1 MIYTVTLNP
10 SIDYIIGVDNIKEG
24 YVNRSS
30 YEKILPG
37 GKGINVSRV
46 LNNLG
51 AESCALGFVGGFTGE
66 YIEKF
71 LKKEGI
77 KTDFINIEKKIS
89 RINVKIKSEK
99 ETGINA
105 LYLAGLAVHE
115 SGWNTSKFAE
125 KRNNLFGWQAYDN
138 DLDKTKYFESKGECI
153 LFVAERIKTLYLN
166 ENGMFHSGYTM
177 ESISSRYASD
187 KEHSKKVY
195 KNIEK
200 ILDKIN
206 Q

>member
-1 MIYTVTLNP
+1 MKISKLIIANLILILLINITPMFQIKVE
-10 SIDYIIGVDNIKEG
+10 SVSFKEIIGSPQILDYSERLYFNYEMNLLTPSYIKEETLAKAFQNTKMQG
-24 YVNRSS
+24 L
-30 YEKILPG
+30 EK
-37 GKGINVSRV
+37 
-46 LNNLG
+46 
-51 AESCALGFVGGFTGE
+51 
-66 YIEKF
+66 Y
-71 LKKEGI
+71 
-77 KTDFINIEKKIS
+77 FIQA
-89 RINVKIKSEK
+89 EK

>member
-1 MIYTVTLNP
+1 MKISKLIIANLILIILINITPMYQMAFTQLDFKEIVGSP
-10 SIDYIIGVDNIKEG
+10 QVIDYSERLTFSYEMNLLTPSYIKEETLAKAFQNTKMQG
-24 YVNRSS
+24 L
-30 YEKILPG
+30 EK
-37 GKGINVSRV
+37 
-46 LNNLG
+46 
-51 AESCALGFVGGFTGE
+51 
-66 YIEKF
+66 Y
-71 LKKEGI
+71 
-77 KTDFINIEKKIS
+77 FIQA
-89 RINVKIKSEK
+89 EK

-166 ENGMFHSGYTM
+166 ENGMFHSGYTI
-177 ESISSRYASD
+177 ESVSSRYASD
-187 KEHSKKVY
+187 KDHAKKVY

-200 ILDKIN
+200 ILDKIE

>member
-1 MIYTVTLNP
+1 MKLSKLIIANLILILLINITPMYQMAFTRLDFKGIVGSP
-10 SIDYIIGVDNIKEG
+10 QVIDYSERLYFNYEM
-24 YVNRSS
+24 NLLTPS
-30 YEKILPG
+30 YITEETLSKAFKNTKMQGLEK
-37 GKGINVSRV
+37 
-46 LNNLG
+46 
-51 AESCALGFVGGFTGE
+51 
-66 YIEKF
+66 Y
-71 LKKEGI
+71 
-77 KTDFINIEKKIS
+77 FIQA
-89 RINVKIKSEK
+89 EK

-166 ENGMFHSGYTM
+166 ENGMFHNGYTI

>member
-1 MIYTVTLNP
+1 MKLSRLIIANLILILLLNITP
-10 SIDYIIGVDNIKEG
+10 MFQMKVESVSFKEIVGSPQIIDYSERLYFNYEMNLLTPSYIKEETLAKAFKNTKMQG
-24 YVNRSS
+24 L
-30 YEKILPG
+30 EK
-37 GKGINVSRV
+37 
-46 LNNLG
+46 
-51 AESCALGFVGGFTGE
+51 
-66 YIEKF
+66 Y
-71 LKKEGI
+71 
-77 KTDFINIEKKIS
+77 FIQA
-89 RINVKIKSEK
+89 EK

-200 ILDKIN
+200 ILDKIK

>member
-1 MIYTVTLNP
+1 MKISKLIIANLILILLINITPMFQMTFESVTLKKIVGSP
-10 SIDYIIGVDNIKEG
+10 QKIDYSERLYFDYDMNLLTP
-24 YVNRSS
+24 S
-30 YEKILPG
+30 YITEETLAKAFKNTKMQGLEK
-37 GKGINVSRV
+37 
-46 LNNLG
+46 
-51 AESCALGFVGGFTGE
+51 
-66 YIEKF
+66 Y
-71 LKKEGI
+71 
-77 KTDFINIEKKIS
+77 FIQA
-89 RINVKIKSEK
+89 EK

-153 LFVAERIKTLYLN
+153 LFVAEKIKILYLN
-166 ENGMFHSGYTM
+166 ENGMFHSGYTI

-187 KEHSKKVY
+187 KEHSKKVF

>member
-1 MIYTVTLNP
+1 MYQMAFTQLDFKEIGGSPQV
-10 SIDYIIGVDNIKEG
+10 IDYSEKLYFNYEMNLLTPSYIKEETLAKAFENTKMKG
-24 YVNRSS
+24 L
-30 YEKILPG
+30 EK
-37 GKGINVSRV
+37 
-46 LNNLG
+46 
-51 AESCALGFVGGFTGE
+51 
-66 YIEKF
+66 Y
-71 LKKEGI
+71 
-77 KTDFINIEKKIS
+77 FIQA
-89 RINVKIKSEK
+89 EK

-153 LFVAERIKTLYLN
+153 LFVAERLKTLYLN
-166 ENGMFHSGYTM
+166 ENGMFHNGYTM

-187 KEHSKKVY
+187 KDHAKKVY

>member
-1 MIYTVTLNP
+1 MKISKLIIANLILIILINITPMYQMAFTQLDFKEIVGSP
-10 SIDYIIGVDNIKEG
+10 QIIDYSERLTFDYQMNLLTPSHIKEETLAKAFQNTKMQG
-24 YVNRSS
+24 L
-30 YEKILPG
+30 EK
-37 GKGINVSRV
+37 
-46 LNNLG
+46 
-51 AESCALGFVGGFTGE
+51 
-66 YIEKF
+66 Y
-71 LKKEGI
+71 
-77 KTDFINIEKKIS
+77 FIQA
-89 RINVKIKSEK
+89 EK

-138 DLDKTKYFESKGECI
+138 DLDKTKYFNSKGECI
-153 LFVAERIKTLYLN
+153 LFVASKIKTLYLT

>member
-1 MIYTVTLNP
+1 MKISKLIITNLILIILINITPMYQMAFTQLDFKEIVGSP
-10 SIDYIIGVDNIKEG
+10 QIIDYSERLYFNYEMNLLTPSYIKEETLAKAFQNTKMQG
-24 YVNRSS
+24 L
-30 YEKILPG
+30 EK
-37 GKGINVSRV
+37 
-46 LNNLG
+46 
-51 AESCALGFVGGFTGE
+51 
-66 YIEKF
+66 Y
-71 LKKEGI
+71 
-77 KTDFINIEKKIS
+77 FIQA
-89 RINVKIKSEK
+89 EK

-138 DLDKTKYFESKGECI
+138 DLDKTKYFNSKGECI

-166 ENGMFHSGYTM
+166 ESGMFYSGYTM
-177 ESISSRYASD
+177 ESVSSRYASD

>member
-1 MIYTVTLNP
+1 MKISKLIIANLILILLINITPMYQMIFTQLDFREIVGSP
-10 SIDYIIGVDNIKEG
+10 QRIDYSERLYFDYDMNLLTPSYIKEETLAKAFQNTKMQG
-24 YVNRSS
+24 L
-30 YEKILPG
+30 EK
-37 GKGINVSRV
+37 
-46 LNNLG
+46 
-51 AESCALGFVGGFTGE
+51 
-66 YIEKF
+66 Y
-71 LKKEGI
+71 
-77 KTDFINIEKKIS
+77 FIQA
-89 RINVKIKSEK
+89 EK

-125 KRNNLFGWQAYDN
+125 KRNNLFGWQSYDN
-138 DLDKTKYFESKGECI
+138 DLDKTKYFNSKGECI

-166 ENGMFHSGYTM
+166 ENGMFYSGYII

-187 KEHSKKVY
+187 KDHAKKVY

>member
-1 MIYTVTLNP
+1 MKLSRLIIANLILILLLNITP
-10 SIDYIIGVDNIKEG
+10 MFQIKVESVSFKEIVGSPQIIDYSERLTFDYEMNLLTPSYIKEETLAKAFQNTKMQG
-24 YVNRSS
+24 L
-30 YEKILPG
+30 EK
-37 GKGINVSRV
+37 
-46 LNNLG
+46 
-51 AESCALGFVGGFTGE
+51 
-66 YIEKF
+66 Y
-71 LKKEGI
+71 
-77 KTDFINIEKKIS
+77 FIQA
-89 RINVKIKSEK
+89 EK

-138 DLDKTKYFESKGECI
+138 DLDKTKYFNSKGECI
-153 LFVAERIKTLYLN
+153 LFVASKIKTLYLS

>member
-1 MIYTVTLNP
+1 MKLSRLIIANLILILLLNITPMFQMKVESVSFKEIVGSPQILDYSERLYFDYEMNLLTP
-10 SIDYIIGVDNIKEG
+10 SYIKEETLAKAFQNTKMQG
-24 YVNRSS
+24 L
-30 YEKILPG
+30 EK
-37 GKGINVSRV
+37 
-46 LNNLG
+46 
-51 AESCALGFVGGFTGE
+51 
-66 YIEKF
+66 Y
-71 LKKEGI
+71 
-77 KTDFINIEKKIS
+77 FIQA
-89 RINVKIKSEK
+89 EK

-166 ENGMFHSGYTM
+166 ENGMFHSGYTI

-200 ILDKIN
+200 ILDKIE

>member
-1 MIYTVTLNP
+1 MKLSRLIIANLILILLINITPMYQMAFTQLDFKEIVGSP
-10 SIDYIIGVDNIKEG
+10 QIIDYSERLTFNYEMNLLTPSYIKEETLARAFKNTKMQG
-24 YVNRSS
+24 L
-30 YEKILPG
+30 EK
-37 GKGINVSRV
+37 
-46 LNNLG
+46 
-51 AESCALGFVGGFTGE
+51 
-66 YIEKF
+66 Y
-71 LKKEGI
+71 
-77 KTDFINIEKKIS
+77 FIQA
-89 RINVKIKSEK
+89 EK

-138 DLDKTKYFESKGECI
+138 DLDKTKYFNSKGECI
-153 LFVAERIKTLYLN
+153 LFVANKIKTLYLT

>member
-1 MIYTVTLNP
+1 MKL
-10 SIDYIIGVDNIKEG
+10 SKLIIVNLILILLINITPVYQFAIEKMENTNIKGLANEIVFVENLKFEYNTNLLIKSNIKEETLAKAFQNTKMQG
-24 YVNRSS
+24 L
-30 YEKILPG
+30 EKYFIQ
-37 GKGINVSRV
+37 
-46 LNNLG
+46 
-51 AESCALGFVGGFTGE
+51 AE
-66 YIEKF
+66 
-71 LKKEGI
+71 
-77 KTDFINIEKKIS
+77 
-89 RINVKIKSEK
+89 R

-115 SGWNTSKFAE
+115 SGWNTSKFAN

-138 DLDKTKYFESKGECI
+138 DLDKTKYFENKGECI
-153 LFVAERIKTLYLN
+153 LFVAERIKTLYLT

-187 KEHSKKVY
+187 KDHAKKVY

-200 ILDKIN
+200 ILDKIE

>member
-1 MIYTVTLNP
+1 MKISKL
-10 SIDYIIGVDNIKEG
+10 IIVNLILILLINITPAYQFAIEKMESTNIKGLANEIVFVENLKFEYNTNLLIKSNIKEETLAKAFQNTKMQG
-24 YVNRSS
+24 L
-30 YEKILPG
+30 EKYFIQ
-37 GKGINVSRV
+37 
-46 LNNLG
+46 
-51 AESCALGFVGGFTGE
+51 AE
-66 YIEKF
+66 
-71 LKKEGI
+71 
-77 KTDFINIEKKIS
+77 
-89 RINVKIKSEK
+89 R

-115 SGWNTSKFAE
+115 SGWNTSKFAN

-138 DLDKTKYFESKGECI
+138 NLDKTKYFESKGECI

-166 ENGMFHSGYTM
+166 ENGMFHSGYTI

-187 KEHSKKVY
+187 KDHAKKVY

-200 ILDKIN
+200 ILDKIE

>member
-1 MIYTVTLNP
+1 MKLSKLIIANLILILLINITPMYQMAFTQLDFKGIVGSP
-10 SIDYIIGVDNIKEG
+10 QVIDYSERLYFDYEMNLLTPSYIKEETLAKAFQNTKMQG
-24 YVNRSS
+24 L
-30 YEKILPG
+30 EK
-37 GKGINVSRV
+37 
-46 LNNLG
+46 
-51 AESCALGFVGGFTGE
+51 
-66 YIEKF
+66 Y
-71 LKKEGI
+71 
-77 KTDFINIEKKIS
+77 FIQA
-89 RINVKIKSEK
+89 EK

-105 LYLAGLAVHE
+105 IYLAGLAVHE

-138 DLDKTKYFESKGECI
+138 DLDKTKYFNSKGECI

-166 ENGMFHSGYTM
+166 ENGMFHSGYTI

>member
-1 MIYTVTLNP
+1 MYQMAFAQIDFKEIVGSP
-10 SIDYIIGVDNIKEG
+10 QIIDYSERLYFNYEMSLLTPSYIKEETLAKAFQNTKMQG
-24 YVNRSS
+24 L
-30 YEKILPG
+30 EK
-37 GKGINVSRV
+37 
-46 LNNLG
+46 
-51 AESCALGFVGGFTGE
+51 
-66 YIEKF
+66 Y
-71 LKKEGI
+71 
-77 KTDFINIEKKIS
+77 FIQA
-89 RINVKIKSEK
+89 EK

-166 ENGMFHSGYTM
+166 ENGMFHSGYTI
-177 ESISSRYASD
+177 ESVSSRYASD
-187 KEHSKKVY
+187 KDHAKKVY

-200 ILDKIN
+200 ILDKIE

>member
-1 MIYTVTLNP
+1 MKL
-10 SIDYIIGVDNIKEG
+10 SKLIIVNLILILLINITPAYQFAIEKMESTNIKGLANEIVFVENLKFEYNTNLLIKSNIKEETLAKAFKNTKMQG
-24 YVNRSS
+24 L
-30 YEKILPG
+30 EKYFIQ
-37 GKGINVSRV
+37 
-46 LNNLG
+46 
-51 AESCALGFVGGFTGE
+51 AE
-66 YIEKF
+66 
-71 LKKEGI
+71 
-77 KTDFINIEKKIS
+77 
-89 RINVKIKSEK
+89 R

-115 SGWNTSKFAE
+115 SGWNTSKFAN

-166 ENGMFHSGYTM
+166 ENGMFHSGYTI

-187 KEHSKKVY
+187 KDHAKKVY

-200 ILDKIN
+200 ILDKIE

>member
-1 MIYTVTLNP
+1 MKLSKLIIANLILILLINITPMYQMAFTQLDFKGIVGSP
-10 SIDYIIGVDNIKEG
+10 QVIDYSERLYFDYEMNLLTPSYIKEETLAKAFQNTKMQG
-24 YVNRSS
+24 L
-30 YEKILPG
+30 EK
-37 GKGINVSRV
+37 
-46 LNNLG
+46 
-51 AESCALGFVGGFTGE
+51 
-66 YIEKF
+66 Y
-71 LKKEGI
+71 
-77 KTDFINIEKKIS
+77 FIQA
-89 RINVKIKSEK
+89 EK

-166 ENGMFHSGYTM
+166 ENGMFHNGYTI

>member
-1 MIYTVTLNP
+1 MKLSKLIIANLILILLLNITPMFQMKVESVSFKEIVGSPQILDYSERLTFNYEMNLLTP
-10 SIDYIIGVDNIKEG
+10 SYIKEETLAKAFQNTKMQG
-24 YVNRSS
+24 L
-30 YEKILPG
+30 EK
-37 GKGINVSRV
+37 
-46 LNNLG
+46 
-51 AESCALGFVGGFTGE
+51 
-66 YIEKF
+66 Y
-71 LKKEGI
+71 
-77 KTDFINIEKKIS
+77 FIQA
-89 RINVKIKSEK
+89 EK

-153 LFVAERIKTLYLN
+153 LFVAERIKTLYLT
-166 ENGMFHSGYTM
+166 ESGMFHSGYTI

>member
-1 MIYTVTLNP
+1 MKISKLIIANLILILLINITPMFQMKVE
-10 SIDYIIGVDNIKEG
+10 SVSFKEIIGSPQILDYSERLTFNYEMNLLTPSYIKEETLAKAFQNTKMQG
-24 YVNRSS
+24 L
-30 YEKILPG
+30 EK
-37 GKGINVSRV
+37 
-46 LNNLG
+46 
-51 AESCALGFVGGFTGE
+51 
-66 YIEKF
+66 Y
-71 LKKEGI
+71 
-77 KTDFINIEKKIS
+77 FIQA
-89 RINVKIKSEK
+89 EK

-138 DLDKTKYFESKGECI
+138 DLDKTKYFNSKGECI
-153 LFVAERIKTLYLN
+153 LFVASKIKTLYLS

>member
-1 MIYTVTLNP
+1 MKISKLIIANLILILLLNITP
-10 SIDYIIGVDNIKEG
+10 MFQMKVESVSFKEIVGSPQIIDYSERLYFNYEMNLLTPSYIKEETLAKAFQNTKMQG
-24 YVNRSS
+24 L
-30 YEKILPG
+30 EK
-37 GKGINVSRV
+37 
-46 LNNLG
+46 
-51 AESCALGFVGGFTGE
+51 
-66 YIEKF
+66 Y
-71 LKKEGI
+71 
-77 KTDFINIEKKIS
+77 FIQA
-89 RINVKIKSEK
+89 EK

-166 ENGMFHSGYTM
+166 ENGMFHNGYTM

>member
-1 MIYTVTLNP
+1 MKLSRLIIANLILILLLNITP
-10 SIDYIIGVDNIKEG
+10 MFQMKVESVSFKEIVGSPQIIDYSEKLYFNYEMNLLTPSYIKEETLAKAFQNTKMQG
-24 YVNRSS
+24 L
-30 YEKILPG
+30 EK
-37 GKGINVSRV
+37 
-46 LNNLG
+46 
-51 AESCALGFVGGFTGE
+51 
-66 YIEKF
+66 Y
-71 LKKEGI
+71 
-77 KTDFINIEKKIS
+77 FIQA
-89 RINVKIKSEK
+89 EK

-138 DLDKTKYFESKGECI
+138 DLDKTKYFNSKGECI
-153 LFVAERIKTLYLN
+153 LFVASKIKTLYLS

>member
-1 MIYTVTLNP
+1 MKLSKLIIANLILILLINITPMYQMAFTQLDFKGIVGSP
-10 SIDYIIGVDNIKEG
+10 QVIDYSERLYFNYEMNLLTPSYIKEETLAKAFKNTKMQG
-24 YVNRSS
+24 L
-30 YEKILPG
+30 EK
-37 GKGINVSRV
+37 
-46 LNNLG
+46 
-51 AESCALGFVGGFTGE
+51 
-66 YIEKF
+66 Y
-71 LKKEGI
+71 
-77 KTDFINIEKKIS
+77 FIQA
-89 RINVKIKSEK
+89 EK

-166 ENGMFHSGYTM
+166 ENGMFHSGYTI

-187 KEHSKKVY
+187 KDHAKKVY

>member
-1 MIYTVTLNP
+1 MKLSRLIIANLILILLLNITP
-10 SIDYIIGVDNIKEG
+10 MFQMKVESVSFKEIVGSPQIIDYSERLYFNYEMNLLTPSYIKEETLAKAFKNTKMQG
-24 YVNRSS
+24 L
-30 YEKILPG
+30 EK
-37 GKGINVSRV
+37 
-46 LNNLG
+46 
-51 AESCALGFVGGFTGE
+51 
-66 YIEKF
+66 Y
-71 LKKEGI
+71 
-77 KTDFINIEKKIS
+77 FIQA
-89 RINVKIKSEK
+89 EK

-166 ENGMFHSGYTM
+166 ENGMFHNGYTM
-177 ESISSRYASD
+177 ESISSRYARD

>member
-1 MIYTVTLNP
+1 MKISKLIIANLILIILINITPMYQMAFTQLDFKEIVGSP
-10 SIDYIIGVDNIKEG
+10 QIIDYSEKLYFNYEMNLLTPSYIKEETLAKAFQNTKMQG
-24 YVNRSS
+24 L
-30 YEKILPG
+30 EK
-37 GKGINVSRV
+37 
-46 LNNLG
+46 
-51 AESCALGFVGGFTGE
+51 
-66 YIEKF
+66 Y
-71 LKKEGI
+71 
-77 KTDFINIEKKIS
+77 FIQA
-89 RINVKIKSEK
+89 EK

>member
-1 MIYTVTLNP
+1 MKLSRLIIANLILILLLNITP
-10 SIDYIIGVDNIKEG
+10 MFQMKVESVSFKEIVGSPQIIDYSERLYFNYEMNLLTPSYIKEETLAKAFKNTKMQG
-24 YVNRSS
+24 L
-30 YEKILPG
+30 EK
-37 GKGINVSRV
+37 
-46 LNNLG
+46 
-51 AESCALGFVGGFTGE
+51 
-66 YIEKF
+66 Y
-71 LKKEGI
+71 
-77 KTDFINIEKKIS
+77 FIQA
-89 RINVKIKSEK
+89 EK

-153 LFVAERIKTLYLN
+153 LFVANKIKTLYLT

-200 ILDKIN
+200 ILDKIK

>member
-1 MIYTVTLNP
+1 MKISKLIIANLILIILINITPMYQMTFIKLDLKEIVGSP
-10 SIDYIIGVDNIKEG
+10 QVIDYSERLYFDYQMNLLTPSYIKEETLAKAFQNTKMQG
-24 YVNRSS
+24 L
-30 YEKILPG
+30 EK
-37 GKGINVSRV
+37 
-46 LNNLG
+46 
-51 AESCALGFVGGFTGE
+51 
-66 YIEKF
+66 Y
-71 LKKEGI
+71 
-77 KTDFINIEKKIS
+77 FIQA
-89 RINVKIKSEK
+89 EK

-125 KRNNLFGWQAYDN
+125 ERNNLFGWQSYDS

-153 LFVAERIKTLYLN
+153 LFVANKIKTLYLT

-187 KEHSKKVY
+187 KQHSQKVY

-206 Q
+206 A

>member
-1 MIYTVTLNP
+1 MKISKLIIANLILIILINITPMFQMKVESVSFKGIVGSP
-10 SIDYIIGVDNIKEG
+10 QIIDYSERLYFNYEMNLLTPSYIKEETLAKAFQNTKMQG
-24 YVNRSS
+24 L
-30 YEKILPG
+30 EK
-37 GKGINVSRV
+37 
-46 LNNLG
+46 
-51 AESCALGFVGGFTGE
+51 
-66 YIEKF
+66 Y
-71 LKKEGI
+71 
-77 KTDFINIEKKIS
+77 FIQA
-89 RINVKIKSEK
+89 EK

-153 LFVAERIKTLYLN
+153 LFVANKIKTLYLN

-187 KEHSKKVY
+187 KDHAKKVY

-200 ILDKIN
+200 ILDKIE

>member
-1 MIYTVTLNP
+1 MKISKLIIANLILIILINITPMYQMAFTQLDFKEIVGSP
-10 SIDYIIGVDNIKEG
+10 QIIDYSERLYFDYDMNLLTPSYIKEETLAKAFQNTKMQG
-24 YVNRSS
+24 L
-30 YEKILPG
+30 EK
-37 GKGINVSRV
+37 
-46 LNNLG
+46 
-51 AESCALGFVGGFTGE
+51 
-66 YIEKF
+66 Y
-71 LKKEGI
+71 
-77 KTDFINIEKKIS
+77 FIQA
-89 RINVKIKSEK
+89 EK

-125 KRNNLFGWQAYDN
+125 ERNNLFGWQAYDS

-166 ENGMFHSGYTM
+166 ENGMFYSGYTM

-187 KEHSKKVY
+187 KDHAKKVY

>member
-1 MIYTVTLNP
+1 MKISKLIIANLILIILINITPMYQMAFTQLDFKEIVGSP
-10 SIDYIIGVDNIKEG
+10 QIIDYSERLTFDYQMNLLTPSYIKEETLAKAFKNTKMQG
-24 YVNRSS
+24 L
-30 YEKILPG
+30 EK
-37 GKGINVSRV
+37 
-46 LNNLG
+46 
-51 AESCALGFVGGFTGE
+51 
-66 YIEKF
+66 Y
-71 LKKEGI
+71 
-77 KTDFINIEKKIS
+77 FIQA
-89 RINVKIKSEK
+89 EK

-138 DLDKTKYFESKGECI
+138 DLNKTKYFESKGECI

-166 ENGMFHSGYTM
+166 ENGMFHSGYTI
-177 ESISSRYASD
+177 ESISSKYASD

>member
-1 MIYTVTLNP
+1 MKISKLIIANLILIILINITPMYQMAFTQLDFKEIVGSP
-10 SIDYIIGVDNIKEG
+10 QVIDYSERLTFNYEMNLLTPSYIKEETLAKAFQNTKMQG
-24 YVNRSS
+24 L
-30 YEKILPG
+30 EK
-37 GKGINVSRV
+37 
-46 LNNLG
+46 
-51 AESCALGFVGGFTGE
+51 
-66 YIEKF
+66 Y
-71 LKKEGI
+71 
-77 KTDFINIEKKIS
+77 FIQA
-89 RINVKIKSEK
+89 EK

-138 DLDKTKYFESKGECI
+138 DLDKTKYFNSKGECI
-153 LFVAERIKTLYLN
+153 LFVASKIKKLYLT

-187 KEHSKKVY
+187 KEHSKKVF

>member
-1 MIYTVTLNP
+1 MKISKLIITNLILIILINITPMYQMAFTQLDFKEIVGSP
-10 SIDYIIGVDNIKEG
+10 QIIDYSERLYFNYEMNLLTPSYIKEETLAKAFQNTKMQG
-24 YVNRSS
+24 L
-30 YEKILPG
+30 EK
-37 GKGINVSRV
+37 
-46 LNNLG
+46 
-51 AESCALGFVGGFTGE
+51 
-66 YIEKF
+66 Y
-71 LKKEGI
+71 
-77 KTDFINIEKKIS
+77 FIQA
-89 RINVKIKSEK
+89 EK

-166 ENGMFHSGYTM
+166 ENGMFHSGYTI

>member
-1 MIYTVTLNP
+1 MKLSRLIIANLILILLINITPMYQMAFTQLDFKEIAGSP
-10 SIDYIIGVDNIKEG
+10 QIIDYSERLTFNYEMNLLTPSYIKEETLARAFKNTKMQG
-24 YVNRSS
+24 L
-30 YEKILPG
+30 EK
-37 GKGINVSRV
+37 
-46 LNNLG
+46 
-51 AESCALGFVGGFTGE
+51 
-66 YIEKF
+66 Y
-71 LKKEGI
+71 
-77 KTDFINIEKKIS
+77 FIQA
-89 RINVKIKSEK
+89 EK

-138 DLDKTKYFESKGECI
+138 DLDKTKYFNSKGECI
-153 LFVAERIKTLYLN
+153 LFVANKIKTLYLT

>member
-1 MIYTVTLNP
+1 MKISKLIIANLILIILINITPMYQMAFTQLDFKEIVGSP
-10 SIDYIIGVDNIKEG
+10 QIIDYSERLTFNYEMNLLTPSYIKEETLAKAFQNTKMQG
-24 YVNRSS
+24 L
-30 YEKILPG
+30 EK
-37 GKGINVSRV
+37 
-46 LNNLG
+46 
-51 AESCALGFVGGFTGE
+51 
-66 YIEKF
+66 Y
-71 LKKEGI
+71 
-77 KTDFINIEKKIS
+77 FIQA
-89 RINVKIKSEK
+89 EK

-166 ENGMFHSGYTM
+166 ENGMFHSGYTI

-187 KEHSKKVY
+187 KEHAKKVY